1 LSNNGTASGDS
12 ELKTVGFVGGQQD
25 LLAGGGGADVPA
37 VGQVEQAPNHV
48 DADGRPRGTQ
58 VIGTGWGCVC
68 GESWREEHDT
78 EYDGGHGG
86 ESAA

>member
-1 LSNNGTASGDS
+1 
-12 ELKTVGFVGGQQD
+12 
-25 LLAGGGGADVPA
+25 
-37 VGQVEQAPNHV
+37 
-48 DADGRPRGTQ
+48 
-58 VIGTGWGCVC
+58 VC